1 MAGYT
6 RVATANI
13 ANGQVVD
20 ATYHTNEYNAIETAF
35 GTGGHVHDG
44 TAGNGPK
51 LTLVTA
57 TSGTLTLAQ
66 GGLGLSSAQF
76 SAAGM
81 LPITSAAGAFGAYN
95 IGQGLKL
102 SAAQLQHDFTGSG
115 AVSISAANITIN
127 VSAPLAVSGS
137 SLQLNFST
145 AFKVS
150 GGLLDSNINVSA
162 PLAMSGSSLQLN
174 YASTL
179 KVSGGL
185 LDLAAIDMQWV
196 GVSAATS
203 ASTNT
208 GYLCDTSAAAFTLTL
223 PASPTLGTKVGFC
236 DAAGTFS
243 TNNLT
248 IGRNSSTIMGSATNL
263 TVSTQYAAAV
273 LVYHNAANGW
283 RLV

>member
-1 MAGYT
+1 LAGYT

-20 ATYHTNEYNAIETAF
+20 ATYLNNEYNAIETAF

-137 SLQLNFST
+137 SLQLN
-145 AFKVS
+145 
-150 GGLLDSNINVSA
+150 
-162 PLAMSGSSLQLN
+162 

-185 LDLAAIDMQWV
+185 LDLAAIEMQWV

-248 IGRNSSTIMGSATNL
+248 IGRNSSTIMGSATDL